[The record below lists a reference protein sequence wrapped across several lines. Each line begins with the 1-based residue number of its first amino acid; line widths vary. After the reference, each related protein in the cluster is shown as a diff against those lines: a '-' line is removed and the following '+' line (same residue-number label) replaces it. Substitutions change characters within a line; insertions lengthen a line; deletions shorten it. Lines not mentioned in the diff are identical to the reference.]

1 MSDVAPGALK
11 HQYNVSLG
19 LWLKAW
25 NEVMKRPYCT
35 SPHEMAIRHVIS
47 DINVQYFSLLGATN
61 V

>member
-1 MSDVAPGALK
+1 MSDVAPGAPK
-11 HQYNVSLG
+11 HLCYVPLG
-19 LWLKAW
+19 LWLKMW
-25 NEVMKRPYCT
+25 NEVMKRPRRT